1 MIVEE
6 LGWDS
11 GSKVNV
17 AINLILTLW
26 SETLGKFE
34 TKILHLLISQVFSC
48 CFRFSVRLY
57 CIFSEWNKKNN
68 NKYLINE
75 EMHKFGFWIFPKFH
89 STVLRSSW
97 LQHLFYCL
105 NPSRG
110 KLKIHSFPMFQK
122 MLWLWVNSSLKALRK
137 SVENI
142 FCRILLTKKV
152 NNFGKL

>member
-110 KLKIHSFPMFQK
+110 KLKNTQFSHVSENALIVSEFIFEGSPKKCRKYILSDFIDQK
-122 MLWLWVNSSLKALRK
+122 
-137 SVENI
+137 
-142 FCRILLTKKV
+142 
-152 NNFGKL
+152 GQ